1 MEKITQI
8 NKDILKWAREYA
20 GLSIEEAAKK
30 IGTSEK
36 KVSEW
41 EDGSDHPTFKQLNKI
56 AYQVYK
62 FPSAIFF
69 FPEPPKMKNIKK
81 EFRRLPEFEK
91 DKIDYQMIKIIRAA
105 HGMILNLKEL
115 NHGVNRS
122 PKRLLRVNLRVSS
135 NIEKTAKLIR
145 EILGVSMETQ
155 SNWQDP
161 TEALKQWRKRIQ
173 DDGIYV
179 FKEAFRNDA
188 FSGFCLYEEEFPII
202 YINNSTPKTRQIFT
216 LFHEL
221 VHLLLRKNDLEIKD
235 KSYLDFL
242 PDKDLKI
249 EQFCNAVAAETLVPT
264 KDFLE
269 MYQNTLDESS
279 VRKAEILADYF
290 NVSREVVFRKM
301 YEKNKISLEEYQ
313 YHRKIINEEYLKSK
327 RSSKKSEGGNYF
339 RNKKVY
345 LGDKYISLVFDSF
358 RRNEIDSFEA
368 SKYLEVKVD
377 YLAEIAS

>member
-1 MEKITQI
+1 
-8 NKDILKWAREYA
+8 
-20 GLSIEEAAKK
+20 
-30 IGTSEK
+30 
-36 KVSEW
+36 
-41 EDGSDHPTFKQLNKI
+41 
-56 AYQVYK
+56 
-62 FPSAIFF
+62 
-69 FPEPPKMKNIKK
+69 
-81 EFRRLPEFEK
+81 
-91 DKIDYQMIKIIRAA
+91 
-105 HGMILNLKEL
+105 MILNLKEL